1 MGAVA
6 DGGGTTRG
14 VSGGTE
20 MGRMP
25 YKVPCKQQC
34 RVPSGVLFAAL
45 LAAGVSA
52 MGDGPRPARA
62 AEAPHAAASTSSGAL
77 QQAGASQLQRLPP
90 LSGGS
95 RLWGEQASV
104 SAPVY
109 LTRREA
115 DAKTRFR
122 LGSLSSVSVL
132 PESGTLTVSINGV
145 NIRDVPVGAAYG
157 LRLTEFEVPAGLLR
171 EGWNAVGIA
180 AHHRHRVDCS
190 VDAAEELWTRV
201 DPAETGF
208 LFADDTAGLSDL
220 ADVAAIG
227 PRPDGAVP
235 IGVMLDANRRL
246 TTQDVER
253 LGRAVQGVALA
264 GRFVQPL
271 VEFEDSG
278 DAGLDLVLGTVTD
291 IAGRVDRA
299 TLDKITGP
307 TIAMLPAA
315 EHRRPTIVVTGLTDA
330 ELDAAIANLAMVSP
344 VGSPQGLNT
353 LAGASGHRIGAYG
366 QSLTFSDLGIETQE
380 LMGRTLRLEFSAAL
394 PEDFL
399 PADYDRVAL
408 DFSGGYA
415 AGLGADAQIVVGVNG
430 RNAGSIR
437 LASAGGDSFR
447 HKRHFLP
454 LSVFRPGQNRVE
466 MRVNA
471 PDGRGADCDNSASAA
486 TRPRVWLSGTTKVT
500 FPSVARVGRLPD
512 LAFTSSG
519 AFPFAGVDEKTTLV
533 VPTPDRATLG
543 AALTI
548 VARLGLAAGK
558 QIPFAFATSLPADA
572 PGNVLI
578 VSPARALDPALMRQA
593 RLDPDLVQQAWS
605 QLADLA
611 PAPVPVSRSALRR
624 RAYEGDWPDAC
635 AMGRQ
640 NPPEPVPEQAK
651 EKVAD
656 VTGAVRTDGGSGRF
670 VRLIAAAR
678 RMIGADAGTDPQAQA
693 ASLHLLSGASLVVA
707 QGVREGA
714 AGSVVTIVSSPNAA
728 MLNSSVSCL
737 VEPSV
742 WSRLSGEL
750 SALDATTGAIATSE
764 PETRH
769 YVATQDFSIHNGR
782 LLMAGWLS
790 LNPRIFILIAF
801 LLALPLAATTHFLV
815 RNVGRRNP

>member
-1 MGAVA
+1 MGGVA

-14 VSGGTE
+14 VSRGIE
-20 MGRMP
+20 MGQVACRVA
-25 YKVPCKQQC
+25 YKVPCKLQSC
-34 RVPSGVLFAAL
+34 LPCGVLFAVL

-52 MGDGPRPARA
+52 IGFGPAQA
-62 AEAPHAAASTSSGAL
+62 AEAPHAPASTASGA
-77 QQAGASQLQRLPP
+77 QAGVSQLQRLPP

-132 PESGTLTVSINGV
+132 PESGTLTVSVNGV

-157 LRLTEFEVPAGLLR
+157 LRLSEFDIPAGLLR
-171 EGWNAVGIA
+171 EGWNAVGIS

-208 LFADDTAGLSDL
+208 LFADGTVGLSDL

-235 IGVMLDANRRL
+235 IGVVLDANRRL

-253 LGRAVQGVALA
+253 IGRAVQGVALA
-264 GRFVQPL
+264 GRFAQPV

-278 DAGLDLVLGTVTD
+278 DAGLDLVLGTATD

-315 EHRRPTIVVTGLTDA
+315 EHRRPRIVITGRNDV

-344 VGSPQGLNT
+344 VGGPQGLNT
-353 LAGASGHRIGAYG
+353 LEGASGHRIGAYG
-366 QSLTFSDLGIETQE
+366 QSLAFSDLGIETQE
-380 LMGRTLRLEFSAAL
+380 LMGRTLRLGFSAAL

-415 AGLGADAQIVVGVNG
+415 AGLGADAQIVVEVNG
-430 RNAGSIR
+430 HNAGSIR
-437 LASAGGDSFR
+437 LASASGDSFR

-486 TRPRVWLSGTTKVT
+486 ARPRVWLSGTTKVT

-512 LAFTSSG
+512 LAMTSSG
-519 AFPFAGVDEKTTLV
+519 AFPFAGVDAKTTLV

-558 QIPFAFATSLPADA
+558 QIPFAFATNPPADA

-578 VSPARALDPALMRQA
+578 VSPARALDPALMREA
-593 RLDPDLVQQAWS
+593 RLDPDLVRQAWG

-635 AMGRQ
+635 ALGRQ
-640 NPPEPVPEQAK
+640 NPPEPAPEPAD

-656 VTGAVRTDGGSGRF
+656 VTGAVRTDGGTSHF

-678 RMIGADAGTDPQAQA
+678 RIIGADTGTDPQAA
-693 ASLHLLSGASLVVA
+693 LHLLSGASLVVA

-714 AGSVVTIVSSPNAA
+714 GGAVVTIVASPNAA
-728 MLNSSVSCL
+728 MLNSSVTCL

-750 SALDATTGAIATSE
+750 SALDASTGAIATNG
-764 PETRH
+764 PEITH

-782 LLMAGWLS
+782 LMMAGWLS

-815 RNVGRRNP
+815 RNVGRRNQ